1 MSDEIEVDVV
11 DESGKVYLTPEERYR
26 INLSTEQFIVQ
37 ERDKKIIELRLEVI
51 RAQTELAKAQVIILS
66 KDETILK
73 MQAVRAHEQH
83 AIFNDKSKQY
93 MKGVAVDHGLPEDSK
108 WGYNPETGEIVLE

>member
-11 DESGKVYLTPEERYR
+11 DESDKVYLTPEERYR

-66 KDETILK
+66 KDERGAPFFTLTPEAQKIHNIQTSSLSISHDGGFAI
-73 MQAVRAHEQH
+73 AVV
-83 AIFNDKSKQY
+83 AIEPSK
-93 MKGVAVDHGLPEDSK
+93 
-108 WGYNPETGEIVLE
+108 